1 MRYINEIR
9 EDEKVV
15 EFYLCK
21 EKQTLKSR
29 NGKSYFSLKLQD
41 KTGVIDGKVWD
52 LTKDIQSFD
61 KNEVIKIEAISLSYQ
76 NNIQLK
82 INKIRKAEEGEY
94 DPKDFIP
101 STNKDINKLY
111 EKIKEYINSIDN
123 KYVKEL
129 LENIF
134 INNMNISQS
143 FRTHSAAKAM
153 HHNYLGGL
161 IEHTLNIVDICDF
174 LATKYPEVNRDI
186 LVASAMLHDIGKI
199 YELSPFPENDYT
211 DIGQLMGHLIIG
223 VELITFETSKIQNF
237 PKEYKNLIKH
247 CIVAH
252 HGELEYGSP
261 KKPAILEAYLLHMA
275 DNIDA
280 KARMFTESIE
290 NDSTNGKWVGYN
302 KSLGTNVRRTVVE
315 K

>member
-1 MRYINEIR
+1 MRYINEIK

-15 EFYLCK
+15 EFFLCK

-41 KTGVIDGKVWD
+41 KTGTMDGKVWD

-61 KNEVIKIEAISLSYQ
+61 KNDVIKIEAQALLYQ

-82 INKIRKAEEGEY
+82 IHKIRKAEEGEF

-101 STNKDINKLY
+101 STSKDIDELY
-111 EKIKEYINSIDN
+111 NRFKNLIGTIENS
-123 KYVKEL
+123 YVKQL
-129 LENIF
+129 MENIF
-134 INNMNISQS
+134 INNENIANTFKS
-143 FRTHSAAKAM
+143 HSAAKAM

-161 IEHTLNIVDICDF
+161 IEHTLNIAEICDF
-174 LATKYPEVNRDI
+174 FSTKYPEVNRDI
-186 LVASAMLHDIGKI
+186 LIASAMLHDVGKI

-223 VELITFETSKIQNF
+223 VELITFETNKIPNF
-237 PKEYKNLIKH
+237 PKEYRNLIKH
-247 CIVAH
+247 CIIAH

-280 KARMFTESIE
+280 KAKMYTESVE

-302 KSLGTNVRRTVVE
+302 KSLGTNIRRTIVE